1 MSRTR
6 GERICEAVHSYKD
19 QVADEGKKLEEK
31 EKNCRRAMRGMANM
45 LLQKGIRGGKFRLE
59 MKLLEEKYGG
69 KILDPRKIRFRGSH
83 GIGFKK
89 IALL

>member
-1 MSRTR
+1 MHPY
-6 GERICEAVHSYKD
+6 EE
-19 QVADEGKKLEEK
+19 QVVDEGEKPGEEK
-31 EKNCRRAMRGMANM
+31 NHRRTTRGMANM
-45 LLQKGIRGGKFRLE
+45 LLQKRIRGGKFRLE

>member
-1 MSRTR
+1 M
-6 GERICEAVHSYKD
+6 HSYED
-19 QVADEGKKLEEK
+19 QVVDEGEKPWEK
-31 EKNCRRAMRGMANM
+31 EKNHRRAMC
-45 LLQKGIRGGKFRLE
+45 GIGWLICTGRGGNFRLE
-59 MKLLEEKYGG
+59 MKLLEEDGG